1 MNMSFMFREKYKRYY
16 EKGECINMNK
26 NSIKILGIACTIL
39 GAGITLLQ
47 QKVDGERLKETVE
60 KEVQKQLSQQN
71 Q

>member
-1 MNMSFMFREKYKRYY
+1 
-16 EKGECINMNK
+16 MNK
-26 NSIKILGIACTIL
+26 NSMKILGIACTIL